1 MPRPCSDV
9 VRKGPSDRLRNSVV
23 AMRFGSMKGILVVI
37 LTFGLSLVLQISGT
51 QAAIDISL
59 RDLAV
64 VRINVIDLLANEPRL
79 PLPIRQRRDAL
90 LAYYQEFGGDLLWLG
105 TPRADAL
112 VALLKDAED
121 DGLDPKDYP
130 AEQLARLDAAAG
142 PATDKRGLAITEL
155 YFSAAFLEYASDLK
169 VGRFLPNKVDPNFFL
184 KGREIDQLAA
194 LKDVAK
200 AGNLDQFFAGWRPN
214 KPVYAALRSALA
226 SYRDLA
232 ATGGWGAVPIGPAI
246 KPGMADPRVPAIRA
260 RLSRTDGAAADA
272 PSDNEN
278 AYDDALVETV
288 KRFQARQ
295 GLDVD
300 GVIGAST
307 VVAMN
312 VPVEDRIKSIVVAM
326 ERLRWMPED
335 LGKQYLIVNIA
346 GFELRRVDAG
356 DIKERMAVVVG
367 KPYHRT
373 PVFSD
378 NIRYVEFNPY
388 WNVPSGIAIKE
399 ELPKLRRNPGAVAAQ
414 GFEVVQGNR
423 VLGPQSIDWSQYG
436 PGHFPFQLRQRPG
449 TNNALGRV
457 KIIFPNPHNVYLHD
471 TPARSLFGRSERAF
485 SHGCIRLARPLDL
498 AGQVLQ
504 AGGVDGWNRER
515 IDGVIA
521 SAKTTVVNL
530 RDPLPVHITYLTAWV
545 DGDTANFRG
554 DIYGHDVKL
563 LAALD
568 GKAIAW

>member
-1 MPRPCSDV
+1 
-9 VRKGPSDRLRNSVV
+9 
-23 AMRFGSMKGILVVI
+23 MKRILAG
-37 LTFGLSLVLQISGT
+37 LLALGLSLFLQISGA

-59 RDLAV
+59 RDLAI
-64 VRINVIDLLANEPRL
+64 VRINVIDLLATEPQL

-90 LAYYQEFGGDLLWLG
+90 RVYYQEFGGDLLWLG
-105 TPRADAL
+105 TSRASAL
-112 VALLKDAED
+112 VSRLKAAAD

-130 AEQLARLDAAAG
+130 GEQLETLDAAAG
-142 PATDKRGLAITEL
+142 PTTDKRGLAITEL

-194 LKDVAK
+194 LKELAR
-200 AGNLDQFFAGWRPN
+200 AGNLDQFFAGWQPS

-226 SYRDLA
+226 SYRALA
-232 ATGGWGAVPIGPAI
+232 AAGGWGAVPLGPAI
-246 KPGMADPRVPAIRA
+246 KLGMEDPRVPPIRA
-260 RLSRTDGAAADA
+260 RVSRTDGAAAHA

-278 AYDDALVETV
+278 VYDDALAESV

-300 GVIGAST
+300 GVIGPAT
-307 VVAMN
+307 IVAMN
-312 VPVEDRIKSIVVAM
+312 VPVEDRIKSIIVAM
-326 ERLRWMPED
+326 ERVRWMPEN
-335 LGKQYLIVNIA
+335 LGEQYLIVNIA
-346 GFELRRVDAG
+346 GFELRRVVAG

-388 WNVPSGIAIKE
+388 WNVPYGIAVKE

-414 GFEVVQGNR
+414 GFEAVQGNR
-423 VLGPQSIDWSQYG
+423 VLALQSIDWTRYG

-457 KIIFPNPHNVYLHD
+457 KLMFPNPHNVYLHD

-498 AGQVLQ
+498 AGQVLS
-504 AGGVDGWNRER
+504 AGGVEGWNQNR
-515 IDGVIA
+515 IDNIVA
-521 SAKTTVVNL
+521 SAKRTVINL

-554 DIYGHDVKL
+554 DIYGHDAKL

-568 GKAIAW
+568 GKSIAW

>member
-1 MPRPCSDV
+1 MLRPCSDV
-9 VRKGPSDRLRNSVV
+9 FRKRRSGGLRELIVIVRGRPVGRIV
-23 AMRFGSMKGILVVI
+23 AAIIAFC
-37 LTFGLSLVLQISGT
+37 LTLPFPIPNARAQ
-51 QAAIDISL
+51 IDISL
-59 RDLAV
+59 RDLAI

-105 TPRADAL
+105 TPRANAL
-112 VALLKDAED
+112 VARLKAAED

-130 AEQLARLDAAAG
+130 GAQLAKLNAAAG
-142 PATDKRGLAITEL
+142 PTTDKRGLAITEL
-155 YFSAAFLEYASDLK
+155 YFSAAFLEYASDVK

-184 KGREIDQLAA
+184 KGRTIDQLAA
-194 LKDVAK
+194 LKDLAR
-200 AGNLDQFFAGWRPN
+200 AGDLDRFFTGWQPN

-226 SYRDLA
+226 GYRALA
-232 ATGGWGAVPIGPAI
+232 AAGGWGAVPLGPAL
-246 KPGMADPRVPAIRA
+246 KPGMEDPRVPAIRA
-260 RLSRTDGAAADA
+260 RLSRTDGAAAHA
-272 PSDNEN
+272 PSADEN
-278 AYDDALVETV
+278 AYDDALVESV

-300 GVIGAST
+300 GVVGSST
-307 VVAMN
+307 IVAMN
-312 VPVEDRIKSIVVAM
+312 VPVEDRIKSIIVAM

-378 NIRYVEFNPY
+378 KIRYVEFNPY
-388 WNVPSGIAIKE
+388 WNVPYGIAVKE

-414 GFEVVQGNR
+414 GFEAMQGDR
-423 VLGPQSIDWSQYG
+423 VLALQSIDWSQYG
-436 PGHFPFQLRQRPG
+436 PGHFPFQLRQKPG

-457 KIIFPNPHNVYLHD
+457 KIIFPNTHNVYLHD
-471 TPARSLFGRSERAF
+471 TPARSLFGRSARAF

-498 AGQVLQ
+498 ADQVLR
-504 AGGVDGWNRER
+504 AGGVEGWNRER

-521 SAKTTVVNL
+521 SARTTVVNL
-530 RDPLPVHITYLTAWV
+530 RDQLPVHITYLTAWV
-545 DGDTANFRG
+545 DGDVANFRG
-554 DIYGHDVKL
+554 DIYGHDAKL

>member
-1 MPRPCSDV
+1 MRRPCSDV
-9 VRKGPSDRLRNSVV
+9 VRTGPSSQSRNSVAAV
-23 AMRFGSMKGILVVI
+23 RPGPMKRILA
-37 LTFGLSLVLQISGT
+37 LFLSLGLSLFLQIPGA
-51 QAAIDISL
+51 QAALDISL
-59 RDLAV
+59 RDLAI
-64 VRINVIDLLANEPRL
+64 VRINVIDLLENEPRL

-90 LAYYQEFGGDLLWLG
+90 RVYYQELGGDLLWLG
-105 TPRADAL
+105 TPRAGAL
-112 VALLKDAED
+112 VARLKAAED

-130 AEQLARLDAAAG
+130 GEQLERLDAAAG
-142 PATDKRGLAITEL
+142 PTTDKRGLAITEL

-194 LKDVAK
+194 LKELAR
-200 AGNLDQFFAGWRPN
+200 AGNLDQFFARWQPG

-226 SYRDLA
+226 GYRALA
-232 ATGGWGAVPIGPAI
+232 AAGGWGVVPIGPAI
-246 KPGMADPRVPAIRA
+246 KPGAEDPRIPAIRA
-260 RLSRTDGAAADA
+260 RLSRTDGAATQA
-272 PSDNEN
+272 PSADEN
-278 AYDDALVETV
+278 AYDDALAESV

-300 GVIGAST
+300 GVIGPAT

-312 VPVEDRIKSIVVAM
+312 VPVEDRIRSIIVAM
-326 ERLRWMPED
+326 ERVRWMPEN
-335 LGKQYLIVNIA
+335 LGERYLIVNIA

-378 NIRYVEFNPY
+378 TIRYVEFNPY
-388 WNVPSGIAIKE
+388 WNVPYGIAVKE

-414 GFEVVQGNR
+414 GFEAVQGNH
-423 VLGPQSIDWSQYG
+423 VLALQSIDWTRYG

-449 TNNALGRV
+449 ANNALGRV
-457 KIIFPNPHNVYLHD
+457 KLMFPNPHNVYLHD

-498 AGQVLQ
+498 AGQVLS
-504 AGGVDGWNRER
+504 AGGVEGWSRNR
-515 IDGVIA
+515 IDSVVA
-521 SAKTTVVNL
+521 SAKRTVVNL

-554 DIYGHDVKL
+554 DIYGHDAKL

-568 GKAIAW
+568 GKSIAW